1 MCVAEEK
8 VVPHLPLEIWTHIF
22 SFLSAETLHLCQL
35 VCSSWRSEVLRMI
48 HSGRIPR
55 LGLRLSRLEFDPKTL
70 CEYRRSTWGSLSVC
84 VDKPILIVGIGIY
97 VPYGESIIAVDARPL
112 TLPLR
117 DIDVSTELDSIYEE
131 DEQVMTLFGKPGS
144 KKPFRFKIEP
154 GVWWEM
160 VINIKPSG
168 NRTLSGDKMVWSG
181 GGIGGKQQV
190 KAHGVNF
197 EFSKTVRQGWVSE
210 YSFGQFPLIYFWRI

>member
-1 MCVAEEK
+1 
-8 VVPHLPLEIWTHIF
+8 
-22 SFLSAETLHLCQL
+22 
-35 VCSSWRSEVLRMI
+35 
-48 HSGRIPR
+48 
-55 LGLRLSRLEFDPKTL
+55 
-70 CEYRRSTWGSLSVC
+70 
-84 VDKPILIVGIGIY
+84 
-97 VPYGESIIAVDARPL
+97 
-112 TLPLR
+112 
-117 DIDVSTELDSIYEE
+117 
-131 DEQVMTLFGKPGS
+131 
-144 KKPFRFKIEP
+144 
-154 GVWWEM
+154 